1 MLPLLAG
8 IAVGAGAVVAIN
20 NHKELKE
27 KFTSGAKVVQ
37 DTAIKTKDVVV
48 EKAKAVKK
56 TVEKKVDCLTSQK
69 ETKVVE
75 K

>member
-8 IAVGAGAVVAIN
+8 IAVGAGAVVAVN

-27 KFTSGAKVVQ
+27 KITTGAKTVK
-37 DTAIKTKDVVV
+37 DTAVKAKDTVV
-48 EKAKAVKK
+48 E
-56 TVEKKVDCLTSQK
+56 KVDCLTSK
-69 ETKVVE
+69 KDTKDTETIEDKDDTT